1 MKYFKPFIPFIACWI
16 LLFNSNNFQSVALI
30 NGIGQLV
37 LFLFVVCIP
46 IWKTGRMSYVDI
58 GWPWGVALIGLI
70 TYCQINTITLSKTL
84 VITAYILIGS
94 RMGLG
99 ALKMWSMGLLKK
111 EFPRYEYQKIRWEK
125 SNKTNT
131 GLAMQV
137 EALSQ
142 GLANASFLA
151 IPIFLISVSPSTQLS
166 PLEIIG
172 FTIFIL
178 SIVLETV
185 ADYQK
190 LKFLKEMKHQNKQNM
205 VCDIGL
211 WKYTRHPNYFAEWMV
226 WNGLIIASISSFI
239 SLFDSEALWL
249 WIMIGVALLYT
260 SRIMYITLVY
270 LTGAVPSEYY
280 SAQKRPNYKKY
291 QQSTKNTKQDIKLA
305 SLPCGILF

>member
-16 LLFNSNNFQSVALI
+16 LLFSSNNFQSIALI
-30 NGIGQLV
+30 NGISQLV

-125 SNKTNT
+125 SNKTNI

-151 IPIFLISVSPSTQLS
+151 IPIFLISVSHSTQIS
-166 PLEIIG
+166 TLEIIG
-172 FTIFIL
+172 FTIFVL
-178 SIVLETV
+178 SLVFETV

-190 LKFLKEMKHQNKQNM
+190 LKFLKEMKRQNKKNM

-226 WNGLIIASISSFI
+226 WNGLIIASIPSYI
-239 SLFDSEALWL
+239 SLFDSEGLWL
-249 WIMIGVALLYT
+249 WIMIGIALLYT

-280 SAQKRPNYKKY
+280 SAQKRPEYKSY
-291 QQSTKNTKQDIKLA
+291 QKSTNIFFPGFKKI
-305 SLPCGILF
+305 S

>member
-16 LLFNSNNFQSVALI
+16 LLFNSNNFQSIALI

-125 SNKTNT
+125 SNKSNT
-131 GLAMQV
+131 VLAMQV

-178 SIVLETV
+178 SIVFETV
-185 ADYQK
+185 ADYEK
-190 LKFLKEMKHQNKQNM
+190 LIFLKEMKRQNKKNM

-226 WNGLIIASISSFI
+226 WNGLIIASIPSYI
-239 SLFDSEALWL
+239 SLFSSEALWL
-249 WIMIGVALLYT
+249 WIMIGIALLYT
-260 SRIMYITLVY
+260 SRIMYITLVH

-280 SAQKRPNYKKY
+280 SAQKRPAYKAY
-291 QQSTKNTKQDIKLA
+291 QQSTNIFFPRFKK
-305 SLPCGILF
+305 

>member
-16 LLFNSNNFQSVALI
+16 LLFNSNNFQSIALI

-70 TYCQINTITLSKTL
+70 AYCQINTITLSKTL

-125 SNKTNT
+125 SNKSNT

-151 IPIFLISVSPSTQLS
+151 IPIFLISVSPSTQIS
-166 PLEIIG
+166 TLEIIG
-172 FTIFIL
+172 FIIFVL
-178 SIVLETV
+178 SIVFETV

-190 LKFLKEMKHQNKQNM
+190 LKFLKEMKRQNKQNM

-226 WNGLIIASISSFI
+226 WNGLIIASIPSYI
-239 SLFDSEALWL
+239 SLFNSEALWL
-249 WIMIGVALLYT
+249 WIMIGIALLYT

-270 LTGAVPSEYY
+270 LTGAIPSEYY
-280 SAQKRPNYKKY
+280 SAQKRPAYKVY
-291 QQSTKNTKQDIKLA
+291 QQSTNIFFPGFKK
-305 SLPCGILF
+305 

>member
-84 VITAYILIGS
+84 IITAYILIGS

-111 EFPRYEYQKIRWEK
+111 EFPRYEYQKIRWKK
-125 SNKTNT
+125 SNKTNIS
-131 GLAMQV
+131 LAMQV

-151 IPIFLISVSPSTQLS
+151 IPIFLISVSTLTQIS

-178 SIVLETV
+178 SLALETV

-190 LKFLKEMKHQNKQNM
+190 LSFLREMKSQNKKNM

-226 WNGLIIASISSFI
+226 WNGLIIASIPSYI
-239 SLFDSEALWL
+239 SLFNSEALWL
-249 WIMIGVALLYT
+249 WIMIGIALLYT

-270 LTGAVPSEYY
+270 LTGAIPSEYY
-280 SAQKRPNYKKY
+280 SAQKRPAYKVY
-291 QQSTKNTKQDIKLA
+291 QQSTNIFFPGFKK
-305 SLPCGILF
+305 

>member
-16 LLFNSNNFQSVALI
+16 LLFNSNNFQSIALI

-166 PLEIIG
+166 ALEIIG

-178 SIVLETV
+178 SIVFETV

-190 LKFLKEMKHQNKQNM
+190 LKFLKEMKRQNKKNM

-226 WNGLIIASISSFI
+226 WNGLIIASISSYI

-260 SRIMYITLVY
+260 SRIMYVTLVY
-270 LTGAVPSEYY
+270 LTGAIPSEYY
-280 SAQKRPNYKKY
+280 SAQKRPAYKAY
-291 QQSTKNTKQDIKLA
+291 QQSTNIFFPGPKKV
-305 SLPCGILF
+305 

>member
-16 LLFNSNNFQSVALI
+16 LLFNSNNFQSIALI
-30 NGIGQLV
+30 NGISQLV

-151 IPIFLISVSPSTQLS
+151 IPIFLISVSPLSKLST
-166 PLEIIG
+166 LEIVG
-172 FTIFIL
+172 FTIVIL
-178 SIVLETV
+178 SLVFETI

-190 LKFLKEMKHQNKQNM
+190 LKFLKEMKRQNKQNI
-205 VCDIGL
+205 VCDVGL

-226 WNGLIIASISSFI
+226 WNGLIITSIPSYI
-239 SLFDSEALWL
+239 SLFDLEALWL

-280 SAQKRPNYKKY
+280 SAQKRPAYKAY
-291 QQSTKNTKQDIKLA
+291 QQSTNIFFPGFKK
-305 SLPCGILF
+305 

>member
-70 TYCQINTITLSKTL
+70 AYCQINTITLSKTL

-125 SNKTNT
+125 SNKSNT

-151 IPIFLISVSPSTQLS
+151 IPIFLISVSPSTQIS
-166 PLEIIG
+166 TLEIIG
-172 FTIFIL
+172 FTIFVL
-178 SIVLETV
+178 SIVFETV

-190 LKFLKEMKHQNKQNM
+190 LKFLKEMKRQNKQNM
-205 VCDIGL
+205 VCDVGL

-226 WNGLIIASISSFI
+226 WNGLIIASIPSFI

-260 SRIMYITLVY
+260 SRIMYITLVF

-280 SAQKRPNYKKY
+280 SAQKRPAYKAY
-291 QQSTKNTKQDIKLA
+291 QQSTNIFFPGPTKK
-305 SLPCGILF
+305 

>member
-125 SNKTNT
+125 SNKTNI

-151 IPIFLISVSPSTQLS
+151 IPIFLISVSHSTQIS
-166 PLEIIG
+166 TLEIIG
-172 FTIFIL
+172 FTIFVL
-178 SIVLETV
+178 SLVFETV

-190 LKFLKEMKHQNKQNM
+190 LKFLKEMKRQNKKNM

-226 WNGLIIASISSFI
+226 WNGLIIASIPSYFA
-239 SLFDSEALWL
+239 LFDSEVFWL
-249 WIMIGVALLYT
+249 WTLIGVALLYT

-280 SAQKRPNYKKY
+280 SAQKRPAYKAY
-291 QQSTKNTKQDIKLA
+291 QQSTNIFFPGPKKI
-305 SLPCGILF
+305 

>member
-70 TYCQINTITLSKTL
+70 TYCQINTITLSQTL

-125 SNKTNT
+125 SSKTNIS
-131 GLAMQV
+131 LAMQV

-166 PLEIIG
+166 ALEIIG

-178 SIVLETV
+178 SIVFETI

-190 LKFLKEMKHQNKQNM
+190 LKFLKEMKRQNKKNM

-226 WNGLIIASISSFI
+226 WNGLIIASIPSYI

-260 SRIMYITLVY
+260 SRIMFITLVY

-280 SAQKRPNYKKY
+280 SVQKRPAYKAY
-291 QQSTKNTKQDIKLA
+291 QQSTNIFFPGPKKV
-305 SLPCGILF
+305 

>member
-16 LLFNSNNFQSVALI
+16 LLLNSNNFQSVALI

-70 TYCQINTITLSKTL
+70 TYCQMNTITLSKTL
-84 VITAYILIGS
+84 IITAYILIGS

-125 SNKTNT
+125 SNKTNIS
-131 GLAMQV
+131 LAMQV

-151 IPIFLISVSPSTQLS
+151 IPIFLISVSPLTQLAL
-166 PLEIIG
+166 LEIIG
-172 FTIFIL
+172 FTIFVF
-178 SIVLETV
+178 SIVFETV

-190 LKFLKEMKHQNKQNM
+190 LKFLKEMKRQNKKNM

-226 WNGLIIASISSFI
+226 WNGLIIASIPSYI

-260 SRIMYITLVY
+260 SRIMYVTLVY
-270 LTGAVPSEYY
+270 LTGAIPSEYY
-280 SAQKRPNYKKY
+280 SAQKRPAYKAY
-291 QQSTKNTKQDIKLA
+291 QQSTNIFFPGPKKV
-305 SLPCGILF
+305 

>member
-70 TYCQINTITLSKTL
+70 AYCQINTITLSKTL

-125 SNKTNT
+125 SNKSNT

-151 IPIFLISVSPSTQLS
+151 IPIFLISVSPSTQIS
-166 PLEIIG
+166 TLEIIG
-172 FTIFIL
+172 FTIFVL
-178 SIVLETV
+178 SIVFETV

-190 LKFLKEMKHQNKQNM
+190 LKFLKEMKRQNKQNM
-205 VCDIGL
+205 VCDVGL

-226 WNGLIIASISSFI
+226 WNGLIIASIPSFI
-239 SLFDSEALWL
+239 SLFDSETLCL

-260 SRIMYITLVY
+260 SRILYITLVY
-270 LTGAVPSEYY
+270 LTGAVPSEHY
-280 SAQKRPNYKKY
+280 SAQKRPAYKSY
-291 QQSTKNTKQDIKLA
+291 QQSTNIFFPGPKKI
-305 SLPCGILF
+305 

>member
-1 MKYFKPFIPFIACWI
+1 MKYFKPFIPFLACWI
-16 LLFNSNNFQSVALI
+16 LLFNSNNFQSFALI

-111 EFPRYEYQKIRWEK
+111 EFSRYEYQKIRWEK

-166 PLEIIG
+166 SLEIIG
-172 FTIFIL
+172 FTIFMFSL
-178 SIVLETV
+178 VFETI

-190 LKFLKEMKHQNKQNM
+190 LKFLKEMKRQNKKNM

-226 WNGLIIASISSFI
+226 WNGLIIASIPSYI

-280 SAQKRPNYKKY
+280 SAQKRPAYKAY
-291 QQSTKNTKQDIKLA
+291 QQSTKIFFPGFKKI
-305 SLPCGILF
+305 S

>member
-16 LLFNSNNFQSVALI
+16 LLFSSNNFQSIALI
-30 NGIGQLV
+30 NGISQLV

-151 IPIFLISVSPSTQLS
+151 IPIFLISVSPLSKLST
-166 PLEIIG
+166 LEIVG
-172 FTIFIL
+172 FTIVIL
-178 SIVLETV
+178 SLVFETI

-190 LKFLKEMKHQNKQNM
+190 LKFLKEMKRQNKQNM
-205 VCDIGL
+205 VCDVGL

-226 WNGLIIASISSFI
+226 WNGLIIASIPSYI

-280 SAQKRPNYKKY
+280 SAQKRPAYKAY
-291 QQSTKNTKQDIKLA
+291 QQSTNIFFPGFKK
-305 SLPCGILF
+305 

>member
-1 MKYFKPFIPFIACWI
+1 MKYFKPFIPFLACWI
-16 LLFNSNNFQSVALI
+16 LLFNSNNFQSFALI

-46 IWKTGRMSYVDI
+46 IWRTKRMSYVDI

-84 VITAYILIGS
+84 AITAYILIGS

-125 SNKTNT
+125 SNKANT
-131 GLAMQV
+131 SLAMQV

-178 SIVLETV
+178 SIVFETV

-190 LKFLKEMKHQNKQNM
+190 LKFLKEMKRQNKKNM

-211 WKYTRHPNYFAEWMV
+211 WRYTRHPNYFAEWMV
-226 WNGLIIASISSFI
+226 LNGLIIASIPSYI
-239 SLFDSEALWL
+239 SLFDSEVLWL
-249 WIMIGVALLYT
+249 WIMIGIALLYT

-270 LTGAVPSEYY
+270 LTGAVPSEYF
-280 SAQKRPNYKKY
+280 SAQKRPNYKAY
-291 QQSTKNTKQDIKLA
+291 QQSTNIFFPGTIKK
-305 SLPCGILF
+305 

>member
-125 SNKTNT
+125 SNKTNI

-151 IPIFLISVSPSTQLS
+151 IPIFLISVSPLTQLS
-166 PLEIIG
+166 TLEIIG
-172 FTIFIL
+172 FTIFVL
-178 SIVLETV
+178 SLVFETV

-190 LKFLKEMKHQNKQNM
+190 LKFLKEMKSQNKKNM
-205 VCDIGL
+205 VCDVGL

-226 WNGLIIASISSFI
+226 WNGLIIASIPSYI
-239 SLFDSEALWL
+239 SLFESEALWL

-280 SAQKRPNYKKY
+280 SAQKRPAYKAY
-291 QQSTKNTKQDIKLA
+291 QQSTNIFFPGPKKI
-305 SLPCGILF
+305 

>member
-16 LLFNSNNFQSVALI
+16 LLFKSNNFQSIALI
-30 NGIGQLV
+30 NGLGQLV

-46 IWKTGRMSYVDI
+46 IWRTGRMSYVDI
-58 GWPWGVALIGLI
+58 GWPWGVALIGLM
-70 TYCQINTITLSKTL
+70 TYCLNDTLTLSKNL
-84 VITAYILIGS
+84 IITAYILIGS

-99 ALKMWSMGLLKK
+99 ALKMWSIGLLKK

-125 SNKTNT
+125 SNKTNI
-131 GLAMQV
+131 GLSMQV

-151 IPIFLISVSPSTQLS
+151 IPIFLISVSPSSQLS

-178 SIVLETV
+178 SLVFETV

-190 LKFLKEMKHQNKQNM
+190 LKFLKEMKRQNKKNM

-226 WNGLIIASISSFI
+226 WNGLIIASIPSYI

-249 WIMIGVALLYT
+249 WIMIGIALLYT

-270 LTGAVPSEYY
+270 LTGAVPSEYF
-280 SAQKRPNYKKY
+280 SAQKRPSYKAY
-291 QQSTKNTKQDIKLA
+291 QQSTNIFFPGPIKK
-305 SLPCGILF
+305 

>member
-1 MKYFKPFIPFIACWI
+1 MKYFKPFIPFLACWI
-16 LLFNSNNFQSVALI
+16 LLFNSNNFQSFALI

-46 IWKTGRMSYVDI
+46 IWRTKRMSYVDI

-84 VITAYILIGS
+84 AITAYILIGS

-111 EFPRYEYQKIRWEK
+111 EFSRYEYQKIRWEK

-166 PLEIIG
+166 SLEIIG
-172 FTIFIL
+172 FTIFML
-178 SIVLETV
+178 SLVFETI

-190 LKFLKEMKHQNKQNM
+190 LKFLKEMKRQNKKNM

-226 WNGLIIASISSFI
+226 WNGLIIASIPSYI

-280 SAQKRPNYKKY
+280 SAQKRPAYKAY
-291 QQSTKNTKQDIKLA
+291 QQSTKIFFPGFKKI
-305 SLPCGILF
+305 S

>member
-1 MKYFKPFIPFIACWI
+1 MNYFKPFVPFILCWI
-16 LLFNSNNFQSVALI
+16 LLFYSNSFQSIAII
-30 NGIGQLV
+30 NGIAQLI

-46 IWKTGRMSYVDI
+46 IWITKRMSYVDI
-58 GWPWGVALIGLI
+58 GWPWGVALIGI
-70 TYCQINTITLSKTL
+70 IAYCLSNNITLTQSL
-84 VITAYILIGS
+84 IMIAYVLIGS

-99 ALKMWSMGLLKK
+99 ALKMWSLGLLNK
-111 EFPRYEYQKIRWEK
+111 EFPRYEYQKIRWKKSGK
-125 SNKTNT
+125 SNEQ
-131 GLAMQV
+131 LAMQI

-151 IPIFLISVSPSTQLS
+151 IPIFLISVSPFTQLS
-166 PLEIIG
+166 TLEIIG

-178 SIVLETV
+178 SIVFETV

-190 LKFLKEMKHQNKQNM
+190 LKFLKEMKRQNKQNM

-226 WNGLIIASISSFI
+226 WNGLIIASIPSYI
-239 SLFDSEALWL
+239 SLFDSEIFWL
-249 WIMIGVALLYT
+249 WILLGVALLYT

-280 SAQKRPNYKKY
+280 SVQKRPAYKAY
-291 QQSTKNTKQDIKLA
+291 QQSTNIFFPGFKR
-305 SLPCGILF
+305 

>member
-16 LLFNSNNFQSVALI
+16 LLFNSSNFQSIALI
-30 NGIGQLV
+30 NGIAQLV

-46 IWKTGRMSYVDI
+46 IWRTGRMSYVDI

-70 TYCQINTITLSKTL
+70 TYCLNDTTTLSKIL
-84 VITAYILIGS
+84 IITAYILIGS

-125 SNKTNT
+125 SNKTNI

-190 LKFLKEMKHQNKQNM
+190 LKFLKEMKRQNKQNM
-205 VCDIGL
+205 VCDVGL

-226 WNGLIIASISSFI
+226 WNGLIIASIPSFI

-291 QQSTKNTKQDIKLA
+291 QQSTNIFFPGPKKI
-305 SLPCGILF
+305 

>member
-30 NGIGQLV
+30 NGVGQLV

-125 SNKTNT
+125 SNKTNIS
-131 GLAMQV
+131 LAMQV

-178 SIVLETV
+178 SLVFETV

-190 LKFLKEMKHQNKQNM
+190 LKFLKEMKRQNKKNM

-226 WNGLIIASISSFI
+226 WNGLIIASIPSYFA
-239 SLFDSEALWL
+239 LFDSEVFWL
-249 WIMIGVALLYT
+249 WTLIGVALLYT

-280 SAQKRPNYKKY
+280 SSQKRPNYKAY
-291 QQSTKNTKQDIKLA
+291 QQSTNIFFPGLKK
-305 SLPCGILF
+305 

>member
-1 MKYFKPFIPFIACWI
+1 MKYFKPFIPFLACWI
-16 LLFNSNNFQSVALI
+16 LLFNSNNFQSFALI

-46 IWKTGRMSYVDI
+46 IWRTKRMSYVDI

-84 VITAYILIGS
+84 AITAYILIGS

-166 PLEIIG
+166 SLEIIG
-172 FTIFIL
+172 FTIFML
-178 SIVLETV
+178 SLVFETI

-190 LKFLKEMKHQNKQNM
+190 LKFLKEMKRQNKKNM

-226 WNGLIIASISSFI
+226 WNGLIIASIPSYI

-280 SAQKRPNYKKY
+280 SAQKRPAYKAY
-291 QQSTKNTKQDIKLA
+291 QQSTNIFFPGFKKI
-305 SLPCGILF
+305 S

>member
-16 LLFNSNNFQSVALI
+16 LLFNSNNFQSIALI

-70 TYCQINTITLSKTL
+70 TYCQINTISLSKTL
-84 VITAYILIGS
+84 VITAYVLIGS

-125 SNKTNT
+125 SNKTNIS
-131 GLAMQV
+131 LAMQV

-166 PLEIIG
+166 ALEIIG

-178 SIVLETV
+178 SIVFETI

-190 LKFLKEMKHQNKQNM
+190 LKFLKEMKRQNKKNM

-226 WNGLIIASISSFI
+226 WNGLIIASIPSYI

-249 WIMIGVALLYT
+249 WIMIGIALLYT

-270 LTGAVPSEYY
+270 LTGAVPSEHY
-280 SAQKRPNYKKY
+280 SAQKRPGYKTY
-291 QQSTKNTKQDIKLA
+291 QQSTNIFFPGPKKV
-305 SLPCGILF
+305 

>member
-16 LLFNSNNFQSVALI
+16 LLFSSSNFQSIALI
-30 NGIGQLV
+30 NGIAQLV

-178 SIVLETV
+178 SIAFETI

-190 LKFLKEMKHQNKQNM
+190 LKFLKEMKRQNKKNM

-226 WNGLIIASISSFI
+226 WNGLIIASIPSYI
-239 SLFDSEALWL
+239 SLFDSEGLWL
-249 WIMIGVALLYT
+249 WIMIGIALLYT

-280 SAQKRPNYKKY
+280 SAQKRPEYKSY
-291 QQSTKNTKQDIKLA
+291 QKSTNIFFPGFKKI
-305 SLPCGILF
+305 S

>member
-16 LLFNSNNFQSVALI
+16 LLFSSSNFQSIALI
-30 NGIGQLV
+30 NGIAQLV

-166 PLEIIG
+166 ALEIIG

-178 SIVLETV
+178 SIVFETV

-190 LKFLKEMKHQNKQNM
+190 LKFLKEMKRQNKKNM

-226 WNGLIIASISSFI
+226 WNGLIIASIPSYI

-249 WIMIGVALLYT
+249 WIMIGIALLYT

-280 SAQKRPNYKKY
+280 SAQKRPEYKSY
-291 QQSTKNTKQDIKLA
+291 QKSTNIFFPGFKKI
-305 SLPCGILF
+305 S

>member
-58 GWPWGVALIGLI
+58 GWPWGVALFGLI
-70 TYCQINTITLSKTL
+70 AYCQINTITLSKTL

-125 SNKTNT
+125 SNKTNIS
-131 GLAMQV
+131 LAMQV

-151 IPIFLISVSPSTQLS
+151 IPIFLISVSPSTQIS
-166 PLEIIG
+166 TLEIIG
-172 FTIFIL
+172 FTIFVL
-178 SIVLETV
+178 SIVFETV

-190 LKFLKEMKHQNKQNM
+190 LKFLKEMKRQNKQNM
-205 VCDIGL
+205 VCDVGL

-226 WNGLIIASISSFI
+226 WNGLIIASIPSFI
-239 SLFDSEALWL
+239 SLFDSETLWL

-270 LTGAVPSEYY
+270 LTGAVPSEHY
-280 SAQKRPNYKKY
+280 SAQKRPAYKSY
-291 QQSTKNTKQDIKLA
+291 QQSTNIFFPGPKKI
-305 SLPCGILF
+305 

>member
-16 LLFNSNNFQSVALI
+16 LLLNSNNFQSVALI
-30 NGIGQLV
+30 NGLGQLV

-84 VITAYILIGS
+84 MITAYILIGS

-125 SNKTNT
+125 SNKNNIS
-131 GLAMQV
+131 LAMQV

-166 PLEIIG
+166 ALEIIG

-178 SIVLETV
+178 SIVFETV

-190 LKFLKEMKHQNKQNM
+190 LKFLKEMKRQNKKNM

-226 WNGLIIASISSFI
+226 WNGLIIASIPSYI

-270 LTGAVPSEYY
+270 LTGVIPSEYY
-280 SAQKRPNYKKY
+280 SAQKRPAYKAY
-291 QQSTKNTKQDIKLA
+291 QQSTNIFFPGPKKV
-305 SLPCGILF
+305 

>member
-1 MKYFKPFIPFIACWI
+1 MKYFKPFIPFLACWI
-16 LLFNSNNFQSVALI
+16 LLFNSNNFQSFALI

-166 PLEIIG
+166 SLEIIG
-172 FTIFIL
+172 FTIFML
-178 SIVLETV
+178 SLVFETI

-190 LKFLKEMKHQNKQNM
+190 LKFLKEMKRQNKKNM

-226 WNGLIIASISSFI
+226 WNGLIIASIPSYI

-280 SAQKRPNYKKY
+280 SAQKRPAYKAY
-291 QQSTKNTKQDIKLA
+291 QKSTNIFFPGFKKI
-305 SLPCGILF
+305 S

>member
-30 NGIGQLV
+30 NCIGQLV

-70 TYCQINTITLSKTL
+70 TYCQINTITISKTL
-84 VITAYILIGS
+84 VIIAYILIGS

-111 EFPRYEYQKIRWEK
+111 EFTRYEYQKIRWKK
-125 SNKTNT
+125 SNKPNT

-172 FTIFIL
+172 FIIFVF
-178 SIVLETV
+178 SIVFETV

-190 LKFLKEMKHQNKQNM
+190 LKFLKEMKRQNKKNM

-226 WNGLIIASISSFI
+226 WNGLIIASIPSYI
-239 SLFDSEALWL
+239 SLFTSEALWL

-260 SRIMYITLVY
+260 SRIMYVTLVY

-280 SAQKRPNYKKY
+280 SVQKRPAYKAY
-291 QQSTKNTKQDIKLA
+291 QQSTNIFFPGPKKV
-305 SLPCGILF
+305 

>member
-84 VITAYILIGS
+84 IIIAYILIGS

-111 EFPRYEYQKIRWEK
+111 EFPRYEYQKIRWKK
-125 SNKTNT
+125 SNKTNIS
-131 GLAMQV
+131 LAMQV

-151 IPIFLISVSPSTQLS
+151 IPIFLISVSPLTQLS
-166 PLEIIG
+166 LLEIIG

-178 SIVLETV
+178 SIVFETV

-190 LKFLKEMKHQNKQNM
+190 LKFLKEMKRQNKKNM

-211 WKYTRHPNYFAEWMV
+211 WKFTRHPNYFAEWMV
-226 WNGLIIASISSFI
+226 WNGLIIASIPSYI

-260 SRIMYITLVY
+260 SRIMYVTLVY
-270 LTGAVPSEYY
+270 LTGAIPSEYY
-280 SAQKRPNYKKY
+280 SAQKRPAYKAY
-291 QQSTKNTKQDIKLA
+291 QQSTNIFFPGPKKV
-305 SLPCGILF
+305 

>member
-151 IPIFLISVSPSTQLS
+151 IPIFLISVSPLTKLST
-166 PLEIIG
+166 LEIIG

-190 LKFLKEMKHQNKQNM
+190 LSFLREMKRQNKQNM
-205 VCDIGL
+205 VCDKGL

-226 WNGLIIASISSFI
+226 WNGLIIASIPSYI

-280 SAQKRPNYKKY
+280 SAQKRPAYKAY
-291 QQSTKNTKQDIKLA
+291 QKSTNIFFPGLA
-305 SLPCGILF
+305 KK

>member
-16 LLFNSNNFQSVALI
+16 LLFNSNNFQSIALI
-30 NGIGQLV
+30 NGISQLV

-111 EFPRYEYQKIRWEK
+111 EFSRYEYQKIRWEK
-125 SNKTNT
+125 SNKTNIS
-131 GLAMQV
+131 LAMQV

-166 PLEIIG
+166 ALEIIG
-172 FTIFIL
+172 FTIFML
-178 SIVLETV
+178 SIVFETI

-190 LKFLKEMKHQNKQNM
+190 LKFLKEMKRQNKKNM

-226 WNGLIIASISSFI
+226 WNGLIIASIPSYI
-239 SLFDSEALWL
+239 SLFDSEGLWL
-249 WIMIGVALLYT
+249 WIMIGIALLYT

-280 SAQKRPNYKKY
+280 SAQKRPTYKAY
-291 QQSTKNTKQDIKLA
+291 QQSTNIFFPGFKK
-305 SLPCGILF
+305 

>member
-16 LLFNSNNFQSVALI
+16 LLFSSNNFQSVALI

-111 EFPRYEYQKIRWEK
+111 EFPRYEYQKIRWKK
-125 SNKTNT
+125 SNKTNIS
-131 GLAMQV
+131 LAMQV

-151 IPIFLISVSPSTQLS
+151 IPIFLISASHSTQIS
-166 PLEIIG
+166 TLEIIG
-172 FTIFIL
+172 FTIFVL
-178 SIVLETV
+178 SLVFETV

-190 LKFLKEMKHQNKQNM
+190 LKFLKEMKRQNKKNM

-226 WNGLIIASISSFI
+226 WNGLIIASIPSYI
-239 SLFDSEALWL
+239 SLFALEALWL
-249 WIMIGVALLYT
+249 WILIGVALLYT

-270 LTGAVPSEYY
+270 LTGAIPSEYY
-280 SAQKRPNYKKY
+280 SAQKRPAYKAY
-291 QQSTKNTKQDIKLA
+291 QHSTNIFFPGPKKV
-305 SLPCGILF
+305 